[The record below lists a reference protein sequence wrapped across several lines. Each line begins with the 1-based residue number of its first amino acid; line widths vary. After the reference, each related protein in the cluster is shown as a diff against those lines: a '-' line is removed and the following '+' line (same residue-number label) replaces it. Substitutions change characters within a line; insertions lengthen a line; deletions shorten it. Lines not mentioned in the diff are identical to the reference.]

1 MKARMI
7 SIAWSLENALRESLP
22 IFREHAC
29 RRAFTLYRCRGSRK
43 LAEFKETLML
53 RNNGWSVSFSQLIL
67 HAVLLGTLLVAVG
80 VSRSSAAEKPKVRTI
95 TAFIRLDTSQYKQ
108 QVVDTLKML
117 RNAKARFQLAGYDVE
132 TIRISTQPFPEY
144 TRGMS
149 KQDTL
154 AFFHDFDNLAKQ
166 EGFITSI
173 GPALISEKD
182 DIAQAQLLS
191 EILGLTNN
199 LHGSIVVAG
208 DDGVHWK
215 AVRAAADVMKYLE
228 DHTDHSLGNFRFAA
242 IANVPAYTPFYPAS
256 YHQGL
261 GHQFAIALES
271 ANVIAAAMAV
281 PRDADATVQAIVA
294 ELGIHARAVQD
305 VASKID
311 QETGWAYMGLDLSP
325 APMKDVSIGSATAGT
340 TGGRFGTSGTL
351 TAAATIT
358 AALRDI
364 MVKKVGYSGLMMPV
378 LEDTRLS
385 QLWSEGTLT
394 MDQLLAYSAVC
405 GTGLDTIPL
414 PGDVTTEQLARI
426 IGDVATLSAKLSK
439 PLSARLLPL
448 AGMKPG
454 DRTTLDD
461 PNLVNT
467 VLQPLP

>member
-1 MKARMI
+1 MFRNTD
-7 SIAWSLENALRESLP
+7 WSLSISQLLS
-22 IFREHAC
+22 HAILI
-29 RRAFTLYRCRGSRK
+29 A
-43 LAEFKETLML
+43 TLM
-53 RNNGWSVSFSQLIL
+53 SA
-67 HAVLLGTLLVAVG
+67 AVVPPA
-80 VSRSSAAEKPKVRTI
+80 SAAEKPKVRTI
-95 TAFIRLDTSQYKQ
+95 TSFIRLDTSQYKQ
-108 QVVDTLKML
+108 QIADSVTML
-117 RNAKARFQLAGYDVE
+117 RNAKARFELAGYEVE

-149 KQDTL
+149 KQATL
-154 AFFHDFDNLAKQ
+154 AFFHDLDNLAKQ
-166 EGFITSI
+166 EGFIAGI
-173 GPALISEKD
+173 GPALMSEKD
-182 DIAQAQLLS
+182 DPAQAQVLA

-215 AVRAAADVMKYLE
+215 AVHAAADVVKYLE

-271 ANVIAAAMAV
+271 ANVVAATMAV
-281 PRDADATVQAIVA
+281 QRDPEATRQALVA
-294 ELGIHARAVQD
+294 ELGMHARAIQD
-305 VASKID
+305 LASRID

-325 APMKDVSIGSATAGT
+325 APMKDVSIGSATAGL

-364 MVKKVGYSGLMMPV
+364 AVKKVGYSGLMMPV

-385 QLWSEGTLT
+385 QLWSEGALS

-414 PGDVTTEQLARI
+414 PGDITADQLARI

-439 PLSARLLPL
+439 PLSARLLPV
-448 AGMKPG
+448 AGTKPG
-454 DRTTLDD
+454 DRTTFDD

-467 VLQPLP
+467 IIQPLP

>member
-1 MKARMI
+1 M
-7 SIAWSLENALRESLP
+7 
-22 IFREHAC
+22 FRN
-29 RRAFTLYRCRGSRK
+29 TDL
-43 LAEFKETLML
+43 
-53 RNNGWSVSFSQLIL
+53 SVSISQLL
-67 HAVLLGTLLVAVG
+67 SYAVLIGTLLSAAVVG
-80 VSRSSAAEKPKVRTI
+80 PASAAEKPKVRTI
-95 TAFIRLDTSQYKQ
+95 TAFIRLDTTIYKQ
-108 QVVDTLKML
+108 QIADSLTML
-117 RNAKARFQLAGYDVE
+117 RNAKARFELGGYEVE

-144 TRGMS
+144 TRAMS
-149 KQDTL
+149 KQAVL
-154 AFFHDFDNLAKQ
+154 AFFHDLDNLAKQ
-166 EGFITSI
+166 EGFIASI
-173 GPALISEKD
+173 GPALMSEKD
-182 DIAQAQLLS
+182 DPAQAQVLA

-215 AVRAAADVMKYLE
+215 AVRAAADVVKYLE

-271 ANVIAAAMAV
+271 ANVVAAAMAV
-281 PRDADATVQAIVA
+281 QRDPEATRQALVA
-294 ELGIHARAVQD
+294 ELGMHARAIQD
-305 VASKID
+305 LASRID

-325 APMKDVSIGSATAGT
+325 APLKEVSIGSATAGF

-364 MVKKVGYSGLMMPV
+364 AVKKVGYSGLMMPV

-385 QLWSEGTLT
+385 QLWSEGALS

-414 PGDVTTEQLARI
+414 PGDITADQLARI

-439 PLSARLLPL
+439 PLSARLLPV
-448 AGMKPG
+448 AGAKPG
-454 DRTTLDD
+454 DRTTFDD

-467 VLQPLP
+467 VIQPLP

>member
-1 MKARMI
+1 MRAFEIEEKM
-7 SIAWSLENALRESLP
+7 
-22 IFREHAC
+22 IFRNS
-29 RRAFTLYRCRGSRK
+29 GSPI
-43 LAEFKETLML
+43 
-53 RNNGWSVSFSQLIL
+53 SVSQLIS
-67 HAVLLGTLLVAVG
+67 HAVLLGTLLFAVG
-80 VSRSSAAEKPKVRTI
+80 IAPSSAAENPKVRTV
-95 TAFIRLDTSQYKQ
+95 TAFIRLDTTQYKQ
-108 QVVDTLKML
+108 QVADTLKIL
-117 RNAKARFQLAGYDVE
+117 RNAKARFDLAGYTVE

-154 AFFHDFDNLAKQ
+154 AFFHDLDNLAKQ
-166 EGFITSI
+166 EGFIVSI
-173 GPALISEKD
+173 GPALMSEKD
-182 DIAQAQLLS
+182 DPAQAQLLS

-199 LHGSIVVAG
+199 LSGSIVVAG
-208 DDGVHWK
+208 GDGVHWK
-215 AVRAAADVMKYLE
+215 SVRAAADVMKYLE

-242 IANVPAYTPFYPAS
+242 IANVPAYTPFFPAS
-256 YHQGL
+256 YHQGQ

-271 ANVIAAAMAV
+271 ANVVAAAMAV
-281 PRDADATVQAIVA
+281 PRDAEATRQAIIA
-294 ELGIHARAVQD
+294 ELGMHVRAVED

-311 QETGWAYMGLDLSP
+311 QETGWTYMGLDISP
-325 APMKDVSIGSATAGT
+325 APMKEVSIGSATAGT

-358 AALRDI
+358 SALRDI
-364 MVKKVGYSGLMMPV
+364 MVKKVGYNGLMMPV
-378 LEDTRLS
+378 LEDTRLA
-385 QLWSEGTLT
+385 QLWSEGALT

-414 PGDVTTEQLARI
+414 PGDITTEQLARI

>member
-1 MKARMI
+1 M
-7 SIAWSLENALRESLP
+7 
-22 IFREHAC
+22 FRN
-29 RRAFTLYRCRGSRK
+29 TDL
-43 LAEFKETLML
+43 
-53 RNNGWSVSFSQLIL
+53 SVSISQLL
-67 HAVLLGTLLVAVG
+67 SYAVLIGTLLSAAVG
-80 VSRSSAAEKPKVRTI
+80 GPASAAEKPKVRTI
-95 TAFIRLDTSQYKQ
+95 TAFIRLDTTIYKQ
-108 QVVDTLKML
+108 QIADSLTML
-117 RNAKARFQLAGYDVE
+117 RNAKARFELAGYEVE

-144 TRGMS
+144 TRAMS
-149 KQDTL
+149 KQAVL
-154 AFFHDFDNLAKQ
+154 AFFHDLDNLAKQ
-166 EGFITSI
+166 EGFIASI
-173 GPALISEKD
+173 GPALMSEKD
-182 DIAQAQLLS
+182 DPAQAQLLA
-191 EILGLTNN
+191 EILSLTNN

-215 AVRAAADVMKYLE
+215 AVRAAADVVKYLE

-271 ANVIAAAMAV
+271 ANVVAAAMAV
-281 PRDADATVQAIVA
+281 QRDPEATRQALVA
-294 ELGIHARAVQD
+294 ELGMHARAIQD
-305 VASKID
+305 LASRID

-325 APMKDVSIGSATAGT
+325 APLKEVSIGSATAGF

-364 MVKKVGYSGLMMPV
+364 AVKKVGYSGLMMPV

-385 QLWSEGTLT
+385 QLWSEGALS

-414 PGDVTTEQLARI
+414 PGDITADQLARI

-439 PLSARLLPL
+439 PLSARLLPV
-448 AGMKPG
+448 AGAKPG
-454 DRTTLDD
+454 DRTTFDD

-467 VLQPLP
+467 AIQPLP

>member
-1 MKARMI
+1 MI
-7 SIAWSLENALRESLP
+7 RNTDWSLP
-22 IFREHAC
+22 I
-29 RRAFTLYRCRGSRK
+29 
-43 LAEFKETLML
+43 
-53 RNNGWSVSFSQLIL
+53 SQLLSHAIL
-67 HAVLLGTLLVAVG
+67 IGTLLSAAIVAPA
-80 VSRSSAAEKPKVRTI
+80 SAAEKPKVRTI
-95 TAFIRLDTSQYKQ
+95 TAFIRLDTNIYKQ
-108 QVVDTLKML
+108 QIADSVTML
-117 RNAKARFQLAGYDVE
+117 RNAKARFELAGYEVE

-149 KQDTL
+149 KQATL
-154 AFFHDFDNLAKQ
+154 AFFHDLDNLAKQ
-166 EGFITSI
+166 EGFIASI
-173 GPALISEKD
+173 GPALMSEKD
-182 DIAQAQLLS
+182 DSAQAQVLA

-215 AVRAAADVMKYLE
+215 AVRAAAEVVKYLE

-256 YHQGL
+256 FHQGL

-271 ANVIAAAMAV
+271 ANVVATAMAV
-281 PRDADATVQAIVA
+281 QRDPEATRQALVA
-294 ELGIHARAVQD
+294 ELGMHARAIQD
-305 VASKID
+305 LASRID

-325 APMKDVSIGSATAGT
+325 APMKDVSIGSATAGL

-351 TAAATIT
+351 TAAAAIT

-364 MVKKVGYSGLMMPV
+364 AVKKVGYSGLMMPV

-385 QLWSEGTLT
+385 QLWSEGALS

-414 PGDVTTEQLARI
+414 PGDITADQLARI

-439 PLSARLLPL
+439 PLSARLLPV
-448 AGMKPG
+448 AGTKPG
-454 DRTTLDD
+454 DRTTFDD
-461 PNLVNT
+461 PNLLNT
-467 VLQPLP
+467 VIQPLP

>member
-1 MKARMI
+1 M
-7 SIAWSLENALRESLP
+7 
-22 IFREHAC
+22 FRN
-29 RRAFTLYRCRGSRK
+29 S
-43 LAEFKETLML
+43 
-53 RNNGWSVSFSQLIL
+53 GWSVSVSQVIA
-67 HAVLLGTLLVAVG
+67 HAVLLGTFFLVFG
-80 VSRSSAAEKPKVRTI
+80 VAHASAADKPKVRTI
-95 TAFIRLDTSQYKQ
+95 TAFIRLDTTQYKQ
-108 QVVDTLKML
+108 QVADTLKML
-117 RNAKARFQLAGYDVE
+117 RNARARFQLAGYDVE

-149 KQDTL
+149 RQDAL
-154 AFFHDFDNLAKQ
+154 AFFHDLDNLAKQ
-166 EGFITSI
+166 EGFIAGI
-173 GPALISEKD
+173 GPALMSEKD
-182 DIAQAQLLS
+182 DLAQAELLS
-191 EILGLTNN
+191 EILSLTNN
-199 LHGSIVVAG
+199 VHGSIVVAG
-208 DDGVHWK
+208 DDGIHWK

-271 ANVIAAAMAV
+271 ANVVAAAMAV
-281 PRDADATVQAIVA
+281 PRDADATRQAIVA

-311 QETGWAYMGLDLSP
+311 QETGWTYMGMDLSP
-325 APMKDVSIGSATAGT
+325 APLKEVSIGSATAGA

-364 MVKKVGYSGLMMPV
+364 MVTKVGYNGLMMPV
-378 LEDTRLS
+378 LEDTRLA
-385 QLWSEGTLT
+385 QLWSQGALT

-414 PGDVTTEQLARI
+414 PGDVTAEQLARI
-426 IGDVATLSAKLSK
+426 IGDVASLSAKLSK

-448 AGMKPG
+448 AGVKPG
-454 DRTTLDD
+454 DSTALDD

-467 VLQPLP
+467 VIQPLP

>member
-1 MKARMI
+1 M
-7 SIAWSLENALRESLP
+7 
-22 IFREHAC
+22 FRN
-29 RRAFTLYRCRGSRK
+29 TDL
-43 LAEFKETLML
+43 
-53 RNNGWSVSFSQLIL
+53 SVSISQLL
-67 HAVLLGTLLVAVG
+67 SYAVLIGTLLSAAVG
-80 VSRSSAAEKPKVRTI
+80 GPASAAEKPKVRTI
-95 TAFIRLDTSQYKQ
+95 TAFIRLDTTIYKQ
-108 QVVDTLKML
+108 QIADSLTML
-117 RNAKARFQLAGYDVE
+117 RNAKARFELAGYEVE

-144 TRGMS
+144 TRAMS
-149 KQDTL
+149 KQAVL
-154 AFFHDFDNLAKQ
+154 AFFHDLDNLAKQ
-166 EGFITSI
+166 EGFIASI
-173 GPALISEKD
+173 GPALMSEKD
-182 DIAQAQLLS
+182 DPAQAQVLA

-215 AVRAAADVMKYLE
+215 AVRAAADVVKYLE

-271 ANVIAAAMAV
+271 ANVVAAAMAV
-281 PRDADATVQAIVA
+281 QRDPEATRQALVA
-294 ELGIHARAVQD
+294 ELGMHARAIQD
-305 VASKID
+305 LASRID

-325 APMKDVSIGSATAGT
+325 APLKEVSIGSATAGL

-351 TAAATIT
+351 TAASTIT

-364 MVKKVGYSGLMMPV
+364 TVKKVGYSGLMMPV

-385 QLWSEGTLT
+385 QLWSEGALS

-414 PGDVTTEQLARI
+414 PGDITADQLARI

-439 PLSARLLPL
+439 PLSARLLPV
-448 AGMKPG
+448 AGAKPG
-454 DRTTLDD
+454 DRTTFDD

-467 VLQPLP
+467 AIQPLP